1 MKRSLI
7 KKIIVIAVA
16 VLLIGVPAVYLNT
29 SYHAGETALSVIN
42 TEHNGVKIEDNGK
55 YYTFVPDD
63 VKAGFIFYPGGKVDT
78 LAYAPLMEKC
88 AEEGILCILVHMPFN
103 LAVFDINAA
112 DRYTDLYPEVERWYI
127 GGHSLGSAC
136 ASMYIDEHRDLFEG
150 LILLASYS
158 TKDLSDSGLSVLSIT
173 ASNDGI
179 LNFDK
184 YTENIRNLPADH
196 IEYQI
201 KGGNHSQFADY
212 GFQKGDGKATID
224 PEEQLE
230 DVSTAIITFIG

>member
-1 MKRSLI
+1 
-7 KKIIVIAVA
+7 
-16 VLLIGVPAVYLNT
+16 
-29 SYHAGETALSVIN
+29 
-42 TEHNGVKIEDNGK
+42 
-55 YYTFVPDD
+55 
-63 VKAGFIFYPGGKVDT
+63 
-78 LAYAPLMEKC
+78 
-88 AEEGILCILVHMPFN
+88 
-103 LAVFDINAA
+103 
-112 DRYTDLYPEVERWYI
+112 I
-127 GGHSLGSAC
+127 GGHSLGGAC